1 VVVGGY
7 RYTPACTIT
16 VSGSTTS
23 VVTALRITPLTGQTY
38 NVYGLSDFQSND
50 TGAITP
56 ALSNFHALTGTQQYP
71 TAGNNALQRQY
82 MFITLTD
89 DTGNVQQLT
98 FRISAN
104 GSGALAANEF
114 RCMIEGA
121 AVPTTS

>member
-1 VVVGGY
+1 M
-7 RYTPACTIT
+7 T
-16 VSGSTTS
+16 VSNGTTA
-23 VVTALRITPLTGQTY
+23 VITRLTITPLSGQTY
-38 NVYGLSDFQSND
+38 NLYGLSDFQSND

-56 ALSNFHALTGTQQYP
+56 ALSNFHALTGVQGYP

-89 DTGNVQQLT
+89 NTGNVQQLT

-104 GSGALAANEF
+104 GSATLAANEF